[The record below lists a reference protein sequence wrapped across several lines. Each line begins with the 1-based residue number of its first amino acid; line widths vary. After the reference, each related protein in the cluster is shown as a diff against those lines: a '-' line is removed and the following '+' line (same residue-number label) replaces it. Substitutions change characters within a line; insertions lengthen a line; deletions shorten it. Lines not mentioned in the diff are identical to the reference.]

1 MEFSVIKTRSSINTL
16 SFRFFDDEKRVGG
29 ALFVVCRT
37 SKEEEKTKFLSIW
50 IFKGPRLLLEEE
62 EEEEEEDK
70 DVVKSYENATRAT
83 RATTRFFYIFLSA
96 FLRIKTA
103 LYSKKFQYR
112 LFILLLLLLCSCSW
126 PLLRTSPLP
135 R

>member
-1 MEFSVIKTRSSINTL
+1 
-16 SFRFFDDEKRVGG
+16 
-29 ALFVVCRT
+29 VCRT
-37 SKEEEKTKFLSIW
+37 SKEEEKTKFLSLW
-50 IFKGPRLLLEEE
+50 IFKGPTLLEEE
-62 EEEEEEDK
+62 EEEE

>member
-1 MEFSVIKTRSSINTL
+1 M
-16 SFRFFDDEKRVGG
+16 
-29 ALFVVCRT
+29 CRT
-37 SKEEEKTKFLSIW
+37 SKEEEKTKFLSLW
-50 IFKGPRLLLEEE
+50 IFKGPTLLEEE
-62 EEEEEEDK
+62 EEE

-112 LFILLLLLLCSCSW
+112 LFILLLLLCSCSW

>member
-1 MEFSVIKTRSSINTL
+1 M
-16 SFRFFDDEKRVGG
+16 
-29 ALFVVCRT
+29 CRT
-37 SKEEEKTKFLSIW
+37 SKEEEKTKFLSLW
-50 IFKGPRLLLEEE
+50 IFKGPTLLEEE
-62 EEEEEEDK
+62 EDKEEDKEEEEE

-112 LFILLLLLLCSCSW
+112 LFILLLLLCSCSW

>member
-1 MEFSVIKTRSSINTL
+1 M
-16 SFRFFDDEKRVGG
+16 
-29 ALFVVCRT
+29 CRT
-37 SKEEEKTKFLSIW
+37 SKEEEKTKFLSLW
-50 IFKGPRLLLEEE
+50 IFKGPTLLEEE
-62 EEEEEEDK
+62 EE

>member
-1 MEFSVIKTRSSINTL
+1 M
-16 SFRFFDDEKRVGG
+16 
-29 ALFVVCRT
+29 CRT
-37 SKEEEKTKFLSIW
+37 SKEEEKTKFLSLW
-50 IFKGPRLLLEEE
+50 IFKGPTLLEEE
-62 EEEEEEDK
+62 EEEE
-70 DVVKSYENATRAT
+70 DVIKSYENATRAT

>member
-1 MEFSVIKTRSSINTL
+1 M
-16 SFRFFDDEKRVGG
+16 
-29 ALFVVCRT
+29 CRT
-37 SKEEEKTKFLSIW
+37 SKEEEKTKFLSLW
-50 IFKGPRLLLEEE
+50 IFKGPTLLEEE
-62 EEEEEEDK
+62 

>member
-1 MEFSVIKTRSSINTL
+1 M
-16 SFRFFDDEKRVGG
+16 GG

-37 SKEEEKTKFLSIW
+37 SKEEEKTKFLSLW
-50 IFKGPRLLLEEE
+50 IFKGPTLLEEE
-62 EEEEEEDK
+62 EEDKEEDKEEEEEEE

>member
-1 MEFSVIKTRSSINTL
+1 MG
-16 SFRFFDDEKRVGG
+16 RFL
-29 ALFVVCRT
+29 LFLCRT

-50 IFKGPRLLLEEE
+50 IFKGPTLLEEE
-62 EEEEEEDK
+62 EEEEE

-112 LFILLLLLLCSCSW
+112 LFILLLLCSCSW

>member
-1 MEFSVIKTRSSINTL
+1 M
-16 SFRFFDDEKRVGG
+16 GG

-37 SKEEEKTKFLSIW
+37 SKEEEKTKFLSLW
-50 IFKGPRLLLEEE
+50 IFKGPTLLEEE
-62 EEEEEEDK
+62 EEEE

>member
-1 MEFSVIKTRSSINTL
+1 M
-16 SFRFFDDEKRVGG
+16 GG

-37 SKEEEKTKFLSIW
+37 SKEEEKTKFLSLW
-50 IFKGPRLLLEEE
+50 IFKGPTLLEEE
-62 EEEEEEDK
+62 EDKEEDKEEEEEE

-112 LFILLLLLLCSCSW
+112 LFILLLLCSCSW

>member
-1 MEFSVIKTRSSINTL
+1 MDRVFL
-16 SFRFFDDEKRVGG
+16 SRHSKRGIRNEEVP
-29 ALFVVCRT
+29 R
-37 SKEEEKTKFLSIW
+37 KEEEEEDKEEDK
-50 IFKGPRLLLEEE
+50 EEE
-62 EEEEEEDK
+62 EEEEE

-112 LFILLLLLLCSCSW
+112 LFILLLLLLLLCSW

>member
-1 MEFSVIKTRSSINTL
+1 M
-16 SFRFFDDEKRVGG
+16 GG

-37 SKEEEKTKFLSIW
+37 SKEEEKTKFLSLW
-50 IFKGPRLLLEEE
+50 IFKGPTLLEEE
-62 EEEEEEDK
+62 EEEE

-112 LFILLLLLLCSCSW
+112 LFILLLLLCSCSW

>member
-1 MEFSVIKTRSSINTL
+1 M
-16 SFRFFDDEKRVGG
+16 
-29 ALFVVCRT
+29 LFLCRT
-37 SKEEEKTKFLSIW
+37 SKEEEKTKFLSLW
-50 IFKGPRLLLEEE
+50 IFKGPTLLEEE
-62 EEEEEEDK
+62 EEEEEEEDK
-70 DVVKSYENATRAT
+70 EEEEDVVKSYENATRAT

-112 LFILLLLLLCSCSW
+112 LFILLLLLLCSW

>member
-1 MEFSVIKTRSSINTL
+1 M
-16 SFRFFDDEKRVGG
+16 
-29 ALFVVCRT
+29 CRT
-37 SKEEEKTKFLSIW
+37 SKEEEKTKFLSLW
-50 IFKGPRLLLEEE
+50 IFKGPTLLEEE
-62 EEEEEEDK
+62 EE

-126 PLLRTSPLP
+126 PL
-135 R
+135 